1 MEARPWVD
9 ARRESSDHMRRFI
22 WSAPDHNEKWSDLDD
37 RYRRTLCHP
46 GNWKVTE
53 MWLKSDCIVTEFWL
67 NFDWNVS
74 ERYRNGTTSVT
85 FPELSIN
92 IPLQNSTVKSF
103 ILWTILFRYFISVSR
118 GRVEIDAYLLF
129 LYCTGSNIM
138 IVSISGRRSGH
149 YMYTYHN
156 RKIRACCLCHY
167 LLN

>member
-1 MEARPWVD
+1 MFHYNSNPMEARPCVD

-37 RYRRTLCHP
+37 RYRRKLCHP

-53 MWLKSDCIVTEFWL
+53 MWLKNDCIVTEVWL

-74 ERYRNGTTSVT
+74 ERYWNGTTSVT

-103 ILWTILFRYFISVSR
+103 ILWTILFRYFISFDV
-118 GRVEIDAYLLF
+118 LLSAEGGWR
-129 LYCTGSNIM
+129 LMPIYCFF
-138 IVSISGRRSGH
+138 IVQVVI
-149 YMYTYHN
+149 
-156 RKIRACCLCHY
+156 
-167 LLN
+167 